1 MQRVSSLERKKEV
14 ASGRRGSACGH
25 TTKGIAKR
33 VEEESSAHSTMEG
46 TGALWRGHPR
56 QGIPVRAGVVYK
68 GGDSV
73 ICGVQ
78 KVWTERMLGGGE

>member
-1 MQRVSSLERKKEV
+1 MQSVSSLERRKEV
-14 ASGRRGSACGH
+14 VSGRRGSACGH
-25 TTKGIAKR
+25 ATKGAAKR
-33 VEEESSAHSTMEG
+33 VEEESGTHPMMEG
-46 TGALWRGHPR
+46 AGVLWRGRPR

>member
-1 MQRVSSLERKKEV
+1 LKRKKEV
-14 ASGRRGSACGH
+14 TSGRRDSACGH

-33 VEEESSAHSTMEG
+33 VEEESSAYSTMEG

-56 QGIPVRAGVVYK
+56 QGVPVRAGVDNE

-73 ICGVQ
+73 ICGV
-78 KVWTERMLGGGE
+78 